1 MTQQVGYG
9 LDFPW
14 EACLPR
20 IETRMYLEQYGG
32 SHDVW
37 IGKVLY
43 RMNMVS
49 NDMYLEVAKVDFS
62 NFQRLCRLEWHDLK
76 RYSSCSMHAL
86 ISLFN
91 HACCICIIDEFKN
104 TTGGV
109 TRATLKRTAWLRAAR

>member
-49 NDMYLEVAKVDFS
+49 NDMYLKAAKADFG

-76 RYSSCSMHAL
+76 RYNYKRTPPTPTSSCSMSLLACSTMHAASAL
-86 ISLFN
+86 TNS
-91 HACCICIIDEFKN
+91 
-104 TTGGV
+104 
-109 TRATLKRTAWLRAAR
+109 RTPQVV